1 MRAGDRDDWFELWF
15 HDKRS
20 IEEIMIRN
28 MIADIEAGYDPTG
41 NIIKRERDEIQ
52 QYRKEVDD
60 QIERFKEMEDAAVN
74 RWCYY
79 DMKKRGAIA

>member
-15 HDKRS
+15 EDKRS
-20 IEEIMIRN
+20 IEETMIRN

-41 NIIKRERDEIQ
+41 NIIKMERDEIQ